1 MSLYDAFL
9 EECVLIEKRKV
20 ADPEG
25 GWTTQWEDGV
35 HFKATIEFSTS
46 IEARRAQA
54 QGVTS
59 AYTVTT
65 PTATKL
71 EYHDVFQRVK
81 DGKVFRATSDGD
93 DKQTPA
99 AASAA
104 MPQMSIVTAE
114 EWALT

>member
-9 EECVLIEKRKV
+9 EDFVLIEKRKI

-25 GWTTQWEDGV
+25 GWTTQWEEGAT
-35 HFKATIEFSTS
+35 FKATVEFSTS

-71 EYHDVFQRVK
+71 EYHDVFKRIR
-81 DGKVFRATSDGD
+81 DGKIFRATSDGD
-93 DKQTPA
+93 DKITPR